1 MIHGHSKRITG
12 RMIAMDSEALPEE
25 DVKQFGG
32 KTMVKNQGVKNVSKT
47 TKDPTSAWPKDAK
60 EKKKQKHKKGKSSSL
75 TALAQQEESER
86 LQKEKRK
93 IKIFDYSLLLLSKND
108 GVIFLQS
115 LSVLSLPQTAHMAA
129 TMCVKM

>member
-47 TKDPTSAWPKDAK
+47 TKDPKSAWSKDAK
-60 EKKKQKHKKGKSSSL
+60 KKKEQNR
-75 TALAQQEESER
+75 AR
-86 LQKEKRK
+86 RR
-93 IKIFDYSLLLLSKND
+93 
-108 GVIFLQS
+108 
-115 LSVLSLPQTAHMAA
+115 
-129 TMCVKM
+129 

>member
-93 IKIFDYSLLLLSKND
+93 IKIFDYSLLLLVCV
-108 GVIFLQS
+108 GFIIIYIV
-115 LSVLSLPQTAHMAA
+115 
-129 TMCVKM
+129 VKMTLL